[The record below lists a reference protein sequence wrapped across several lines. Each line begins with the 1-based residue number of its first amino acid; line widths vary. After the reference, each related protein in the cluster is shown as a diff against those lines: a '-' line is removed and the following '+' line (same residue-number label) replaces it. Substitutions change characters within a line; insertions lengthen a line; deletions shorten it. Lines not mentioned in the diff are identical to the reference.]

1 MEQKGRLT
9 LPTDADVVEETL
21 RLKNL
26 LGADALR
33 DCDGTEMPAE
43 LLQDPA
49 KKYAT
54 YYTTRKDN
62 AWAEANPDEVQQEY
76 LISDRHT
83 ARGTKLRIH
92 LMDGFHTQQLKVNT
106 LDDPKRWWEVIDRTT
121 GEVVPTDKWF
131 FDEPTGEVEI
141 ETVPYHEYTVS
152 FLAFLIWDPVH
163 MYNFLTNDW
172 KDTPHQLTYDVRQ
185 PKTQAY
191 VKEKLRRWCEANSHI
206 DVVRFTTF
214 FHQFTLTFDDQKRE
228 KFVEWFGYSA
238 SVSPYILE
246 KFEKWA
252 GYKFSPEFIVDQGYV
267 KAAGGDGITVMYALR
282 PLVKHNTAD
291 SVACEMNDRIY
302 SEPGNRLGKVA
313 AAIWPWK
320 CKDALFRYNEV
331 TDTRLNQDGMA
342 YDADSGDG
350 TVYEYNYSRMNE
362 GGCVMFCL
370 EEAIHNTFRHN
381 VSYDDLGGTISPASN
396 PDARLEQN
404 IFYVRDGVPFVR
416 NHMDGGNY
424 TESNDRIIPIEK

>member
-1 MEQKGRLT
+1 M
-9 LPTDADVVEETL
+9 
-21 RLKNL
+21 
-26 LGADALR
+26 
-33 DCDGTEMPAE
+33 
-43 LLQDPA
+43 
-49 KKYAT
+49 
-54 YYTTRKDN
+54 
-62 AWAEANPDEVQQEY
+62 
-76 LISDRHT
+76 
-83 ARGTKLRIH
+83 
-92 LMDGFHTQQLKVNT
+92 
-106 LDDPKRWWEVIDRTT
+106 
-121 GEVVPTDKWF
+121 
-131 FDEPTGEVEI
+131 
-141 ETVPYHEYTVS
+141 
-152 FLAFLIWDPVH
+152 
-163 MYNFLTNDW
+163 
-172 KDTPHQLTYDVRQ
+172 
-185 PKTQAY
+185 
-191 VKEKLRRWCEANSHI
+191 
-206 DVVRFTTF
+206 VRFTTF

-252 GYKFSPEFIVDQGYV
+252 GYKFRPEFIVDQGYV